1 MKVTNIKLSFL
12 FEKNLFRN
20 INSKVIWKNDNIFY
34 TVYQHR
40 KNLLNITGI
49 KTKSEIDEQKVA
61 MQKLLHQKV
70 LKVRID
76 NIFFSQKN
84 FDNLDMSLFYNYMKN
99 NSFFFVDYNIELFAG
114 MYLHPKLSCYPTIV
128 IFRTGS
134 YQIMGGKSFKL
145 SYKTEIFLKKLIN
158 MFRKNTK

>member
-49 KTKSEIDEQKVA
+49 KTKSEIDKI
-61 MQKLLHQKV
+61 V
-70 LKVRID
+70 LFEYEVTNEDGTKETMKERLTID
-76 NIFFSQKN
+76 GAFFTVS
-84 FDNLDMSLFYNYMKN
+84 
-99 NSFFFVDYNIELFAG
+99 
-114 MYLHPKLSCYPTIV
+114 
-128 IFRTGS
+128 
-134 YQIMGGKSFKL
+134 
-145 SYKTEIFLKKLIN
+145 
-158 MFRKNTK
+158 

>member
-61 MQKLLHQKV
+61 MQKLFHQKV
-70 LKVRID
+70 LKVRTY
-76 NIFFSQKN
+76 FS
-84 FDNLDMSLFYNYMKN
+84 L
-99 NSFFFVDYNIELFAG
+99 
-114 MYLHPKLSCYPTIV
+114 
-128 IFRTGS
+128 R
-134 YQIMGGKSFKL
+134 
-145 SYKTEIFLKKLIN
+145 KTLIILICPY
-158 MFRKNTK
+158 FIII

>member
-61 MQKLLHQKV
+61 MQKLFHQKV

-84 FDNLDMSLFYNYMKN
+84 FDNLDMSLLYNYMKN
-99 NSFFFVDYNIELFAG
+99 NSFSL
-114 MYLHPKLSCYPTIV
+114 
-128 IFRTGS
+128 
-134 YQIMGGKSFKL
+134 
-145 SYKTEIFLKKLIN
+145 LIITLN
-158 MFRKNTK
+158 LLLECIYILN